1 MDTAQNQSAETL
13 SKVLRRYAKFTMESG
28 KFGDLVAAY
37 ASYGMQL
44 IPENVKLYK
53 TLCLEIFVECE
64 PKEVENLRVA
74 LYNFYKLL

>member
-1 MDTAQNQSAETL
+1 M
-13 SKVLRRYAKFTMESG
+13 RRYAKFTMESG
-28 KFGDLVAAY
+28 KFGDLAGAY
-37 ASYGMQL
+37 AYYGMQL

-64 PKEVENLRVA
+64 PKEIENLRTA